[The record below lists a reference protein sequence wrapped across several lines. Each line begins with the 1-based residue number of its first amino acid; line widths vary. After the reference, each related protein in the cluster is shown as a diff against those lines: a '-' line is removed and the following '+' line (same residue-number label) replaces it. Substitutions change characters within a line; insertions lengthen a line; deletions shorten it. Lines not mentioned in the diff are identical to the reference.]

1 LYIQIYSIPVHVSV
15 SYFDHHQAETKC
27 KYKRKIAVEKAFF
40 TAIFIAVKQRHC
52 ASIVVEFLEAV

>member
-1 LYIQIYSIPVHVSV
+1 VHVSV

-27 KYKRKIAVEKAFF
+27 KYKRKIAVEEAFA
-40 TAIFIAVKQRHC
+40 AIFIAVEQRHC